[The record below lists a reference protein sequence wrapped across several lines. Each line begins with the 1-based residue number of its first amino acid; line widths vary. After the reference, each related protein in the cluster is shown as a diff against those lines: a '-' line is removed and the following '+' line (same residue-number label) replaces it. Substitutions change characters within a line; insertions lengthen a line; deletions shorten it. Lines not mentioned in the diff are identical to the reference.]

1 MASHAEAVVNQAVKA
16 LLRRDDDLARQA
28 KEQDRY
34 IDWLEM
40 EIDQMALELVAD
52 RATSMAD
59 LRQVTTAMKIA
70 HDLERVGDEATTI
83 ARRALQLG
91 REPQLRQVEAVP
103 PMAAQAMA
111 MLKEA
116 LDTFVQREPDRAR
129 ALIPRDKEVDAM
141 HKALQAELVTHMS
154 AHPEAIGRCLDLM
167 VICKS
172 LERIADHATNVAEMV
187 VYQCEGRDIRHTGAK
202 GGVAAEAP
210 PDSFETALGPQR
222 DGP

>member
-1 MASHAEAVVNQAVKA
+1 LNATVLQEMLLTMASRAEAVVNQAIKA

-28 KEQDRY
+28 REDDRY

-40 EIDQMALELVAD
+40 EIDQAALNLLAG
-52 RATSMAD
+52 RATAMAD

-70 HDLERVGDEATTI
+70 HELERVGDEATTI
-83 ARRALQLG
+83 ARRVLELG
-91 REPQLRQVEAVP
+91 REPQLKQVEAIP
-103 PMAAQAMA
+103 RIAAQAMA

-116 LDTFVQREPDRAR
+116 IDTFVNREPDLAR

-141 HKALQAELVTHMS
+141 HRALQAELVTYLT
-154 AHPEAIGRCLDLM
+154 AHPETIGRCLNLM

-187 VYQCEGRDIRHTGAK
+187 IFMVKGKDIRHTIA
-202 GGVAAEAP
+202 
-210 PDSFETALGPQR
+210 
-222 DGP
+222 